1 MSGYSFDANIL
12 IDALWDHPPAHEE
25 IRRAGARGARMWIS
39 RMAWVEVLSKGDEGV
54 LREALRF
61 LSRFSID
68 DIDEETALRAA
79 SLRRE
84 RPRLKSPDAII
95 LASAQVRGRV
105 LITRNTRDF
114 PAEMPGIRVPYR
126 LERDFT

>member
-12 IDALWDHPPAHEE
+12 IDALMNHRPAHDE
-25 IRRAGARGARMWIS
+25 IRRAANNGARIWMS
-39 RMAWVEVLSKGDEGV
+39 RMAWIEVMSKGDEELV
-54 LREALRF
+54 RDALRF
-61 LSRFSID
+61 LGRFSID
-68 DIDEETALRAA
+68 EIDEEISVRAA

-95 LASAQVRGRV
+95 LASAQIRGRV

-114 PAEMPGIRVPYR
+114 PASMPGIRVPY
-126 LERDFT
+126 TI

>member
-12 IDALWDHPPAHEE
+12 IDALMNHRPAHDE
-25 IRRAGARGARMWIS
+25 IRRAANNGVRIWMS
-39 RMAWVEVLSKGDEGV
+39 RMAWIEVMSKGDEELV
-54 LREALRF
+54 RDALRF
-61 LSRFSID
+61 LGRFSID
-68 DIDEETALRAA
+68 EIDEEISVRAA

-95 LASAQVRGRV
+95 LASAQIRGRV

-114 PAEMPGIRVPYR
+114 PASMPGIRVPY
-126 LERDFT
+126 TI

>member
-12 IDALWDHPPAHEE
+12 IDALWDHPPAREE
-25 IRRAGARGARMWIS
+25 IRRAGAHGARIWIS
-39 RMAWVEVLSKGDEGV
+39 RMAWVEVLSKGSDA
-54 LREALRF
+54 LMRDALRF
-61 LSRFSID
+61 LSRFSMD
-68 DIDEETALRAA
+68 EIDEETALRAA

-114 PAEMPGIRVPYR
+114 PAQMPGIRVPYSIM
-126 LERDFT
+126 D

>member
-12 IDALWDHPPAHEE
+12 IDALMDHRPAHDE
-25 IRRAGARGARMWIS
+25 IRRAANKGARIWMS
-39 RMAWVEVLSKGDEGV
+39 RMAWIEVMSKGNDELV
-54 LREALRF
+54 SDALRF
-61 LSRFSID
+61 LGRFSID
-68 DIDEETALRAA
+68 EIDEEISLRAA

-114 PAEMPGIRVPYR
+114 PASMPGIRVPY
-126 LERDFT
+126 TV